1 MNKLQLKNAANRL
14 RLDYGVGLNE
24 LIRIKGWM
32 LKLEVLGVF
41 KPLSVEFSG
50 MAFKQ
55 NKNRFTLVNPIS
67 EWLSSILQ

>member
-14 RLDYGVGLNE
+14 RLDYGIGLNE
-24 LIRIKGWM
+24 LILIKGLM

-50 MAFKQ
+50 MAIK
-55 NKNRFTLVNPIS
+55 
-67 EWLSSILQ
+67 